1 MPGVKIR
8 SYVDDDE
15 GELRRIHLAQQM
27 PYEFPE
33 LSNPLFLTKVVAERG
48 GKIAA
53 ASFLRLTAEA
63 YLLIDREY
71 GTPIDRW
78 RTITLLH
85 EVMRGQAAS
94 RGLDDVHCW
103 VPPQVAS
110 AFGRRLGFLGWK
122 KEPWECYARTVSD
135 ATPMWEEPAGA

>member
-1 MPGVKIR
+1 MSAVKIR
-8 SYVDDDE
+8 PCVEEDRDE
-15 GELRRIHLAQQM
+15 LLRIHAAQQM

-33 LSNPLFLTKVVAERG
+33 LSNPLFLAKVVAERG

-63 YLLIDREY
+63 YLLVDREC

-78 RTITLLH
+78 RTVTVLH
-85 EVMRGQAAS
+85 EVMRGDAS
-94 RGLDDVHCW
+94 RRGLDDVHCW
-103 VPPQVAS
+103 LPPQVAG

-122 KEPWECYARTVSD
+122 REPWDCYARTVIE
-135 ATPMWEEPAGA
+135 ATPMSKKPEGT